1 MPEKPKWYAT
11 KKDYN
16 ETPNSRENSAKGK
29 KIAAGAILGTVVAGA
44 LADPK
49 IRKKAGKV
57 IKKGAEAVKGA
68 FSKKGT
74 YSENPKTG
82 KMEREKTA
90 KTAKPK
96 TQNEKERRKYQ

>member
-1 MPEKPKWYAT
+1 MPDKKKWYAT

-29 KIAAGAILGTVVAGA
+29 KIAAGAILGTVAAGVM
-44 LADPK
+44 ADPK
-49 IRKKAGKV
+49 LRKKAGEA
-57 IKKGAEAVKGA
+57 IKKGASAVKGA

-90 KTAKPK
+90 KPSKKNKGRA
-96 TQNEKERRKYQ
+96 KYQ